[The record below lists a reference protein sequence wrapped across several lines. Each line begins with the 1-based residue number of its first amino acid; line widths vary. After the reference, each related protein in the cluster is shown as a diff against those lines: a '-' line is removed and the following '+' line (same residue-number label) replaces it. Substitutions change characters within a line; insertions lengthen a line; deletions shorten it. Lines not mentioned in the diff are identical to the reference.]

1 MNRMQKVAIKI
12 LEKKLRQNA
21 LERRLVEA
29 SKVMPA
35 FLPCKPRRG
44 KPEPLKGAGECA
56 RVPDLSVNININN
69 L

>member
-1 MNRMQKVAIKI
+1 MQKVAIKI

-44 KPEPLKGAGECA
+44 KPEPLKGEGASSLTMALIPHE
-56 RVPDLSVNININN
+56 VQE
-69 L
+69 

>member
-1 MNRMQKVAIKI
+1 MQKVAIKI

-44 KPEPLKGAGECA
+44 KPEPLQGANASNE
-56 RVPDLSVNININN
+56 RKSRMDTEFRQF
-69 L
+69 